1 MLSFK
6 KFRKT
11 VNEEL
16 LTETEK
22 GILLMSARESIQGL
36 FDNIAPPVVDFNFY
50 PNLLKKTGAF
60 VTLLNNNELRGCIG
74 YITSDM
80 TMFETV
86 CQAAKLAASQDP
98 RFYHVKPDELY
109 HIIIEISILS
119 EPVTLQDY
127 NDIVIGK
134 HGLIIQEG
142 NNTGLLLPQVAVENK
157 FNIEQFLTAIC
168 EKAGLKPD
176 YWKTT
181 FPNLQTFTATVF
193 SESRNRKKTYEAY

>member
-11 VNEEL
+11 VNEEII
-16 LTETEK
+16 TESEK

-36 FDNIAPPVVDFNFY
+36 FDKIAPPVVDFNFY
-50 PNLLKKTGAF
+50 PNLLKKAGAF

-86 CQAAKLAASQDP
+86 CEAARLAASQDP
-98 RFYHVKPDELY
+98 RFYPVKPEEFY
-109 HIIIEISILS
+109 HLIIEISILS
-119 EPVTLQDY
+119 EPQPLQDY

-134 HGLIIQEG
+134 HGLILQEG
-142 NNTGLLLPQVAVENK
+142 NNTGLLLPQVAVENN
-157 FNIEQFLTAIC
+157 FNIEQFLSAIC
-168 EKAGLKPD
+168 EKSGLNRD
-176 YWKTT
+176 YWKTK
-181 FPNLQTFTATVF
+181 FPGLQTFTATVF
-193 SESRNRKKTYEAY
+193 SESRNRKKTYEAF